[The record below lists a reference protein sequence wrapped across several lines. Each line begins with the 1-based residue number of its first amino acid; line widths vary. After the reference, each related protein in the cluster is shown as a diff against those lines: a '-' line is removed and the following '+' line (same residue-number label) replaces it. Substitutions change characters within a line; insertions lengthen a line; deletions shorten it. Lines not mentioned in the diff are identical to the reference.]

1 MSIPQASFF
10 TTIIVTLLAISSIS
24 LAQATSSTTVPSSSE
39 AVSSTYNV
47 FTAIATSSPREG
59 HDPGGSPSDNPA
71 PQNPETAG
79 ASGDTETAITL
90 NTGDQIAIAVVVSIV
105 VLLGI
110 TSAIL
115 FYIAKKRQW
124 EVRAALRRSARR
136 FTTAVKAR
144 TPIQAN
150 FSRRD
155 RAAVEKTSPTPE
167 QSLHKKD
174 KDVSKRGG
182 LVLRDGKARPPKINT
197 GAERDVEKGF
207 PHGLGTQTTIEAVS
221 KPSQSPPGGPKTS
234 SDTDPPLP
242 RKQPIPGK
250 MGTSSWKKMFGR

>member
-1 MSIPQASFF
+1 MSIPRASLF
-10 TTIIVTLLAISSIS
+10 TTIIYTLLAISSTAV
-24 LAQATSSTTVPSSSE
+24 AQAISSTTVPSSES
-39 AVSSTYNV
+39 VSSAYNV
-47 FTAIATSSPREG
+47 YTAIATSSPQKG
-59 HDPGGSPSDNPA
+59 NDPGGSPSDNPA

-105 VLLGI
+105 VLLGV

-136 FTTAVKAR
+136 LTTAVKAR

-155 RAAVEKTSPTPE
+155 RAGVEKINPTAE
-167 QSLHKKD
+167 QSLHPKD
-174 KDVSKRGG
+174 KDLSKRSG
-182 LVLRDGKARPPKINT
+182 LIVRDGEARPPKINT
-197 GAERDVEKGF
+197 GADRDVEKGF
-207 PHGLGTQTTIEAVS
+207 PRGFGTQTTIEAVS
-221 KPSQSPPGGPKTS
+221 QPSPSLPGDPKTS
-234 SDTDPPLP
+234 SDTETPLP
-242 RKQPIPGK
+242 GKQPVAGK
-250 MGTSSWKKMFGR
+250 MRLGGWKKMFRR